1 MSNQNSVIV
10 MFLVLLVVAL
20 LEGNML
26 NTVMV
31 ITMGFVTLA
40 IPHYGGERLRR
51 FLRRL
56 LLKDEGF

>member
-1 MSNQNSVIV
+1 MRNQNSVII

-20 LEGNML
+20 LEGNIL
-26 NTVMV
+26 NIVMV

-40 IPHYGGERLRR
+40 IPHYGGERLRQ

-56 LLKDEGF
+56 LLKDGGL

>member
-1 MSNQNSVIV
+1 MNNQNGVIV

-26 NTVMV
+26 NIVMV
-31 ITMGFVTLA
+31 IIMGLVTLA
-40 IPHYGGERLRR
+40 IPHYGGKRLRQ

-56 LLKDEGF
+56 LLKDEDL